1 MVCCGRLDDRVYAA
15 ACDID
20 VCTAG
25 VGTVGCDFN
34 IARGVRFDAGVDA
47 LCVGVDFLFFVF
59 LPCFYGSGKA
69 WSLYYKRLSVI
80 IIVVVVV
87 GVGVCAL

>member
-1 MVCCGRLDDRVYAA
+1 MCRDRLDDRVYAA

-25 VGTVGCDFN
+25 IGTVGCDFN
-34 IARGVRFDAGVDA
+34 VAGGVRFDAGVNA

-59 LPCFYGSGKA
+59 CHVFMVLEK
-69 WSLYYKRLSVI
+69 L
-80 IIVVVVV
+80 
-87 GVGVCAL
+87 GVR